1 MHHHTPSMRI
11 ASLMAGLGL
20 ALVAVLA
27 AFGVFGAV
35 GALFT
40 PGDAAKTAQDISES
54 QALFSTGASLASSS
68 SLFSTSSPP
77 AHCPHC
83 WRPLIEAS
91 R

>member
-1 MHHHTPSMRI
+1 MRI

-54 QALFSTGASLASSS
+54 QALFRLG
-68 SLFSTSSPP
+68 
-77 AHCPHC
+77 H
-83 WRPLIEAS
+83 R
-91 R
+91 